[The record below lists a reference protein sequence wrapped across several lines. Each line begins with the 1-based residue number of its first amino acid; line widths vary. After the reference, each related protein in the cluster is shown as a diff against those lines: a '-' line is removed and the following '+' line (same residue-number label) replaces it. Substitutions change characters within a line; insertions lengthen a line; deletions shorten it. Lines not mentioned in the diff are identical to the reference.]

1 MAVNEHTTALIRP
14 HGRRYALG
22 NCANSTELQI
32 MNPAERH
39 HRAVWFIG
47 SDFRPGGNHDV
58 DRRGHP
64 LHHQV
69 VEYAVP
75 YFSALIHSKFD
86 GPTVAVMKNTVGYD
100 NVFEV
105 AF

>member
-1 MAVNEHTTALIRP
+1 MNIQLPCIRP

-39 HRAVWFIG
+39 HRAIWFTG
-47 SDFRPGGNHDV
+47 SDLRPGGNHDV

-64 LHHQV
+64 LHHEI
-69 VEYAVP
+69 VEYESRI
-75 YFSALIHSKFD
+75 SAPSYILEFD
-86 GPTVAVMKNTVGYD
+86 APTVAVMKDTVGYD

-105 AF
+105 SF